1 MAIQFFC
8 AACHQPIEVDDD
20 AANQSVTCPYCR
32 KVVTAPFSS
41 DPSVRM
47 PSGGAMREAGP
58 LGAAPQPASGGTLSP
73 LTHGTMGSP
82 LPTGRNTIGWV
93 ALVFAILSVI
103 CIIATAFVYGS
114 WIASEGIKTTAEL
127 QKRLGEIQA
136 SGQAPPSVMTASG
149 MACLGIVAYL
159 TALVTGI
166 IGVVNK
172 KQPRWPAIVAVIVV
186 AGSVLLLCG
195 MTCLEAMANR
205 AGGG

>member
-73 LTHGTMGSP
+73 LTHGTGGP
-82 LPTGRNTIGWV
+82 CLRDFKRDLHHCDRLCVWLVDRIGRN
-93 ALVFAILSVI
+93 
-103 CIIATAFVYGS
+103 
-114 WIASEGIKTTAEL
+114 
-127 QKRLGEIQA
+127 
-136 SGQAPPSVMTASG
+136 
-149 MACLGIVAYL
+149 
-159 TALVTGI
+159 
-166 IGVVNK
+166 
-172 KQPRWPAIVAVIVV
+172 
-186 AGSVLLLCG
+186 
-195 MTCLEAMANR
+195 
-205 AGGG
+205 